1 MFTGNAN
8 DPGSF
13 VFFGMLEEK
22 SGLGEIMR
30 LGLNYQKPHAIN
42 RSHGRFFEISRL
54 IYSIHSPA
62 KLISTLI
69 KMQTFDSFCI
79 EAIS

>member
-42 RSHGRFFEISRL
+42 RSHARFFEISRL
-54 IYSIHSPA
+54 IYSFAGKTYQHTHKDA
-62 KLISTLI
+62 NV
-69 KMQTFDSFCI
+69 
-79 EAIS
+79 